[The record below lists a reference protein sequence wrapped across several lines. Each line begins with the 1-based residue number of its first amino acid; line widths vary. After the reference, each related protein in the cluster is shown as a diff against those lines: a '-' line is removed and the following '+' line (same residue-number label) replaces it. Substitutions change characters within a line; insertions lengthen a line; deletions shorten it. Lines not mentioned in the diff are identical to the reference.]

1 MILILGSVSLLTR
14 LLYLGHKSFWIDECL
29 AWGATQMG
37 WLEMFKAVANG
48 TPHPPVAYALM
59 KLSVFLFGGSE
70 FGVRF
75 LIALVTASA
84 VIPVFR
90 LTSRRSSTT
99 GAFWAGLLWAL
110 SPFAVSIGQEA
121 WVYGIYLAISLWFV
135 DFADS
140 AWFGSKKA
148 FIFSFVLGALGLLT
162 QHIFVLS
169 IFTASILYFTI
180 DSTKRVPLRK
190 FVVLPIVLTLFYI
203 PIFFAFS
210 SQFLERSSRMASAGF
225 SHNNSRLFTSMPLS
239 SFFRI
244 LLGGMLPKISLN
256 LFERPRMLVV
266 YAVNGLMVLFLAIWP
281 YFTKLLT
288 KPEKKFLWLTLLIP
302 FGLFLG
308 DSPSIRQLSIIWIP
322 LLITSAVVFAK
333 YSWSGLIA
341 SIFCLVMLV
350 PYYKLNTYP
359 YHQSDFRTAIT
370 EVEKLAAPGDIVV
383 VFGGKSTRFAWE
395 YYSESDLVCLTPSGE
410 NPFTPDLERRRRID
424 PVSIIDSLITDEGY
438 QRVWV
443 ILDVWGIPSISGM
456 QGSHTLST
464 YQLISEHMQ
473 IGLIQK

>member
-37 WLEMFKAVANG
+37 WLEMFKAIATG
-48 TPHPPVAYALM
+48 TPHPPVAFALM
-59 KLSVFLFGGSE
+59 KLSVLLFGSSE
-70 FGVRF
+70 FGIRLV
-75 LIALVTASA
+75 IALITASA

-121 WVYGIYLAISLWFV
+121 WVYGINLAISLWFV

-140 AWFGSKKA
+140 AWFGSKRA
-148 FIFSFVLGALGLLT
+148 LVFSIILGALGLLT

-169 IFTASILYFTI
+169 IITASILYFTI
-180 DSTKRVPLRK
+180 DSKKRIPLRK
-190 FVVLPIVLTLFYI
+190 FIVLPIVLTLFYI

-225 SHNNSRLFTSMPLS
+225 SHNTSRLFTSMPLS
-239 SFFRI
+239 SFFRV
-244 LLGGMLPKISLN
+244 LLGGILPEISLN

-288 KPEKKFLWLTLLIP
+288 KPEKKFLWFALLIP

-322 LLITSAVVFAK
+322 LLITSSVVFAR
-333 YSWSGLIA
+333 YSWSGLTV

-370 EVEKLAAPGDIVV
+370 EVEKLAGPDDVVV
-383 VFGGKSTRFAWE
+383 VFGGKSTRFVWE
-395 YYSESDLVCLTPSGE
+395 CYSESDIVCLTPSGD
-410 NPFTPDLERRRRID
+410 NPFAFDLERRRVD
-424 PVSIIDSLITDEGY
+424 PVSIIDSLITIEGY